1 MSRVRELADHMMRNP
16 QFVTV
21 VPERA
26 ARVAELMQD
35 FKFELPTWDFPPFY
49 PQSDDFEEMCLYYLV
64 FNSINYCYFDEYDNR
79 FQDGKNRSSTLAGL
93 RITENWEQLKHS
105 QFLSHVDETYL
116 LGELFKAETPISFI
130 KERADAISEIGKFM
144 LKNPDF
150 TFRKMFAKHYKNAY
164 FVSQMIP
171 TYLPTWRD
179 PFFKRAQL
187 FVGMVQGRFQ
197 DQSPFDRGLE
207 DLTAFPDYRLPQT
220 LHSMGIIRYDSS
232 LLNNITSN
240 QLIPSGSK
248 QELEIR
254 AATVVG
260 TDMLV
265 SHLNE
270 YHDGVL
276 NVLHTDYLLWSAMRK
291 RDSLPPGVMSN
302 IDIPHHR
309 TMTTDY

>member
-1 MSRVRELADHMMRNP
+1 MSRVRELSNYMMRNP

-21 VPERA
+21 IPERA
-26 ARVAELMQD
+26 TRLAELMQD

-49 PQSDDFEEMCLYYLV
+49 PQTDDFEEMCLYYLV
-64 FNSINYCYFDEYDNR
+64 FNSINYCYFDEDDNR

-105 QFLSHVDETYL
+105 QFLSRVDETYL
-116 LGELFKAETPISFI
+116 LGELFKAETPISLI
-130 KERADAISEIGKFM
+130 KERVAAISEIGNFM

-150 TFRKMFAKHYKNAY
+150 TFRKMFAKHYNNAY

-171 TYLPTWRD
+171 TYFPTWKD

-187 FVGMVQGRFQ
+187 FVGMVQGKFGH
-197 DQSPFDRGLE
+197 FDKGLE
-207 DLTAFPDYRLPQT
+207 DLTVFADYRVPQT
-220 LHSMGIIRYDSS
+220 LHSMGVIEYRAS
-232 LLNNITSN
+232 LLSTVSSN
-240 QLIPSGSK
+240 KLIPYGSK

-254 AATVVG
+254 AASVVG
-260 TDMLV
+260 TDMLTA
-265 SHLNE
+265 HLNE
-270 YHDGVL
+270 YHDGAL

-291 RDSLPPGVMSN
+291 RDSLPPGVMSS
-302 IDIPHHR
+302 IVIPHHR